1 MKRFILLL
9 LLFSTLLFSGENT
22 KYGKMVLLY
31 VEMKNCPWCIKMD
44 KEVFDNSAN
53 LEKLKKLYCVKRLTK
68 ESLEIPTYI
77 KPKYYPSTY
86 ILSSD
91 GDKVIDELP
100 GYMKAE
106 DYIEYLEILFEV
118 ENE

>member
-9 LLFSTLLFSGENT
+9 LLCSNLLFSSENI
-22 KYGKMVLLY
+22 KYGKMILIY

-44 KEVFDNSAN
+44 REVFDDNAN
-53 LEKLKKLYCVKRLTK
+53 LEKLEKLYFVKRLTK
-68 ESLEIPTYI
+68 ESKEIPTYI

-91 GDKVIDELP
+91 GEKIIDELP

-106 DYIEYLEILFEV
+106 DYIEYLEILVEV

>member
-9 LLFSTLLFSGENT
+9 LLCSNLLLSSENL
-22 KYGKMVLLY
+22 KYGKMILIY
-31 VEMKNCPWCIKMD
+31 VEMNNCPWCMKMD
-44 KEVFDNSAN
+44 SEVFNNSSN
-53 LEKLKKLYCVKRLTK
+53 LEKLKKLYNVKRLTK
-68 ESLEIPTYI
+68 ESKEIPTYI

-91 GDKVIDELP
+91 GEKIIDELP
-100 GYMKAE
+100 GYMKAKE
-106 DYIEYLEILFEV
+106 YIEYLKLLVEV